1 MKIKKIFITSARKF
15 SGKTAIIVGLS
26 QLLKDEGHKVGYFKP
41 IGRKKTVETGDIYDN
56 DAIMMKQLLNLDESL
71 EEICPV
77 LLSREFILKVLPK
90 EERKNTIKKIIDTFE
105 KISANY
111 DIVIIEGQQR
121 NQDLAVLGLCN
132 PVFGK
137 FLQTKSLLITTGND
151 YSLMDD
157 IFLQKEYFALNKA
170 ELAGV
175 LFNNV
180 SQHAIK
186 TVKFEFI
193 PVIKNQTGLRTFGII
208 PKESK
213 LISPTVDDI
222 YKMLTV
228 GLFFI
233 IEVTTGFLSN
243 LVTRTGLFLYD
254 TLRLEVVFGLFEKSV
269 IDIFISDPIIKPL
282 GTVLSNFVGP
292 QMGGILFFILWFAL
306 IVISIDF
313 VITKG
318 LKRLIQ
324 TDWAERVSAAF
335 NNPFK
340 SFATGFSLTWLVGS
354 SSIGTSLAIPMLAT
368 KMVTLDETY
377 PYICGCGLATTVD
390 LSQIY
395 GYFAGG
401 SVGVML
407 GAAHVLLNIFSLVL
421 WLATPLR
428 VVPLRIA
435 KGVGRFMAAYRYS
448 ALLLLGYAVSVFILL
463 PLIVILFL

>member
-1 MKIKKIFITSARKF
+1 MVGSVVRLFRNEKFQTIGLLLLGIFLFICS
-15 SGKTAIIVGLS
+15 L
-26 QLLKDEGHKVGYFKP
+26 EGVGYGFKLVFSEWANFFLAMVESGVAP
-41 IGRKKTVETGDIYDN
+41 FTGLAIGILSTALLESSSAVIATTMVSMAGMVEGGLALSS
-56 DAIMMKQLLNLDESL
+56 AIRFGVPMVLGANVGTTFGCTITLLSIRRSTTL
-71 EEICPV
+71 EEFN
-77 LLSREFILKVLPK
+77 S
-90 EERKNTIKKIIDTFE
+90 TIPCV
-105 KISANY
+105 
-111 DIVIIEGQQR
+111 IV
-121 NQDLAVLGLCN
+121 
-132 PVFGK
+132 
-137 FLQTKSLLITTGND
+137 ND
-151 YSLMDD
+151 
-157 IFLQKEYFALNKA
+157 
-170 ELAGV
+170 V
-175 LFNNV
+175 
-180 SQHAIK
+180 
-186 TVKFEFI
+186 
-193 PVIKNQTGLRTFGII
+193 
-208 PKESK
+208 
-213 LISPTVDDI
+213 